1 MNGFI
6 TRTCGLACL
15 AAGLASLAGC
25 KLYDCFVDPCYPERY
40 EWEARQPVY
49 EAFGTQAANGHVL
62 DQTVWSYQFEPGT
75 DKLTPAGMLHLDYLA
90 RRRPEPDPKVW
101 LQTASDVAYDPAAV
115 EKFVNGREELNQKR
129 VQAIYKYLQATTA
142 GRPVAFEV
150 AVHDPAL
157 PSQAG
162 PPVALS
168 IQRNYANAQGILPL
182 QGTGPG
188 LTSGGPTGPA
198 PR

>member
-15 AAGLASLAGC
+15 AAGLAALAGC
-25 KLYDCFVDPCYPERY
+25 RLYDHYVDPCYPERY

-49 EAFGTQAANGHVL
+49 EAFGVQAANGHVL

-75 DKLTPAGMLHLDYLA
+75 DKLTQAGMLHLDYLA
-90 RRRPEPDPKVW
+90 RRRPQADPKIW
-101 LQTASDVAYDPAAV
+101 LQAASDIPYDPAAV
-115 EKFVNGREELNQKR
+115 EKYVNVREELNQKR
-129 VQAIYKYLQATTA
+129 IQAVYRYLQAHTA
-142 GRPVAFEV
+142 GQPVAFEV
-150 AVHDPAL
+150 MVHDPAL
-157 PSQAG
+157 PDLAG
-162 PPVALS
+162 PPVALA
-168 IQRNYANAQGILPL
+168 IQRYYSNFQGLLPI

-188 LTSGGPTGPA
+188 LTAGGPTGPA